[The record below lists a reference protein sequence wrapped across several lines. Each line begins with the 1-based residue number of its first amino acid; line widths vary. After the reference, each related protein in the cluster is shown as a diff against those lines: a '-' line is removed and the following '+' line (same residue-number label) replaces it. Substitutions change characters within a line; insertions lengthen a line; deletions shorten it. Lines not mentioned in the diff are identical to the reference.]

1 MDTIRIHGMR
11 FWGKHGALEGER
23 DREQPIDVDLEVAV
37 DSAAAAHSDHLADAI
52 DYRTLFAKC
61 EEVITKRSHALLE
74 ALAYACLDEVLEDT
88 RIKRATIRI
97 RKPRALEGA
106 TPEVELTRGQA

>member
-1 MDTIRIHGMR
+1 MSPRSNEFDRYRRGGSSIS
-11 FWGKHGALEGER
+11 GAASGTGSAGGCGL
-23 DREQPIDVDLEVAV
+23 
-37 DSAAAAHSDHLADAI
+37 AAAAHSDHLADAI